1 MLLKLKKAFPII
13 IFAVVTVA
21 IGSVLF
27 EKCGN
32 GVDQKSFLIKMDSLN
47 KVNDSLN
54 NQIAKD
60 DAVID
65 SLNEVDAVLSDKLA
79 HQKTKV
85 IKIVETIEIEKN
97 NIDSYNE
104 QELVSSFYKRYPT
117 DTVSNPLPVA
127 QPVLVAAAKDLVE
140 LDGAKQIIIVK
151 DSVIALTEA
160 RVNGKDSVIAV
171 FVKKD
176 VEANE
181 PLALTVLVF
190 LAVFVFLAVLFV
202 NPVLSVYAVVLAVLV
217 LFVNPVL
224 LDVFVPLV
232 VLFVKPVLAE
242 KVVILE
248 VLFVKPVLLEVFV
261 PLAVLVFLVVFA
273 VKPVALAVLVANA
286 FT

>member
-127 QPVLVAAAKDLVE
+127 QPVLVSAAKDLVE

-160 RVNGKDSVIAV
+160 RVTGKDSVIAV
-171 FVKKD
+171 YIKKEGTYKNIMTNQD
-176 VEANE
+176 TQIKDWKNQYQQLYLQNQKLKFKNKITKIGAGVI
-181 PLALTVLVF
+181 VGGLVY
-190 LAVFVFLAVLFV
+190 LM
-202 NPVLSVYAVVLAVLV
+202 
-217 LFVNPVL
+217 
-224 LDVFVPLV
+224 
-232 VLFVKPVLAE
+232 
-242 KVVILE
+242 
-248 VLFVKPVLLEVFV
+248 
-261 PLAVLVFLVVFA
+261 
-273 VKPVALAVLVANA
+273 VAK
-286 FT
+286 